1 MLRGRARTG
10 DGGDPREA
18 LIASWQRAAR
28 PEDPQ
33 TRYGRAPSC
42 VRRPNVML
50 RPCDDRREACD
61 FRVAGAAA
69 APSPE
74 VAPEVVVVATHG
86 SASGG
91 FGVAPFKL
99 EEVGS
104 AEIRS
109 GVEPREGRE
118 RAK

>member
-1 MLRGRARTG
+1 MNGERTTSHRESLVRG
-10 DGGDPREA
+10 
-18 LIASWQRAAR
+18 S
-28 PEDPQ
+28 
-33 TRYGRAPSC
+33 
-42 VRRPNVML
+42 
-50 RPCDDRREACD
+50 RREACD
-61 FRVAGAAA
+61 LWVAGAAA

-91 FGVAPFKL
+91 FGVASFKL
-99 EEVGS
+99 DEVGS